1 MKFTRLENICNG
13 LLQLLGKGK
22 RIEEDNIYIYLDGML
37 DVMEKQTNEWP
48 TSYVK
53 LNHYV
58 GQMWELRE
66 IDRLTQEQTF
76 LLGSI
81 WGTAKLMEM
90 KRQREKRRYEIT
102 DLASVYFKNKWIFR
116 EISARPGVRHIELA
130 AKGKRSASGLTQLLS
145 QMIQK
150 QLIACNHMGRENHYY
165 LLDRGEQVYEKIKE
179 DEKKQRRLK
188 KDQQGMQVLANAIIA
203 NNRLGEREVGML
215 DVQLKSNRDFYKFVF
230 ANQLDHGIYNNYL
243 VNEFEE
249 NKDLINDNMIG
260 ERDVCENP
268 IKNLLINA
276 QLI

>member
-13 LLQLLGKGK
+13 ILQLLGKGK

-48 TSYVK
+48 ASYVK

-66 IDRLTQEQTF
+66 IDGLTQEQNF

-90 KRQREKRRYEIT
+90 KKQREKQKYEIT
-102 DLASVYFKNKWIFR
+102 DLASVYFRNKWIFR
-116 EISARPGVRHIELA
+116 EISASPGVRHKELA

-179 DEKKQRRLK
+179 EEKKQRRLK
-188 KDQQGMQVLANAIIA
+188 IEQQGMQVLANTIIA
-203 NNRLGEREVGML
+203 NNRLGEREVGMFNF
-215 DVQLKSNRDFYKFVF
+215 QLKSNRDFYKSVF
-230 ANQLDHGIYNNYL
+230 ANQLDHGSYYNYL